1 MRHLASAVALLLAV
15 GACTA
20 PRDRPLATPTGQK
33 RTPVQVETFGGTYTV
48 DLVRD
53 DQISTGWIDVPVDD
67 AWRHLL
73 AVYGALGFEV
83 ADLAEY
89 IPEARRVTVSE
100 RRMRRIADKR
110 LSTYIDCG
118 YAIAGNKADG
128 GNVKVYLSTWL
139 EPKDDGTQV
148 TTRFESSA
156 RDTGTSTAAVPCTT
170 NGKLEQLIADQL
182 VLRVFRER
190 QGV

>member
-1 MRHLASAVALLLAV
+1 MRLARLAPVLLLAAT
-15 GACTA
+15 ACTS
-20 PRDRPLATPTGQK
+20 PRMEPLVTPTGQK
-33 RTPVQVETFGGTYTV
+33 RTPVQVQTFGGTYTV
-48 DLVRD
+48 DLVRE
-53 DQISTGWIDVPVDD
+53 DQISTGWIDVPADD

-89 IPEARRVTVSE
+89 IPDARRVTVSE

-110 LSTYIDCG
+110 LSAYIDCG

-139 EPKDDGTQV
+139 EPENGGTTV

-156 RDTGTSTAAVPCTT
+156 KDSGTSTAAVTCSS

-182 VLRVFRER
+182 VLRVVRENE
-190 QGV
+190 GV